1 MILVLGNFLIGEQ
14 DGFFSV
20 FYIWVIDIYLIMCF
34 VFVFGCMVEYVIV
47 YYVKRLME
55 NREYYKKNDK
65 EVVSDLI
72 VYIQYLCRK

>member
-1 MILVLGNFLIGEQ
+1 M
-14 DGFFSV
+14 

-72 VYIQYLCRK
+72 VYI